1 MIFGRKKEKNSE
13 SHVIKWPDHLDPME
27 YIAWKYPKDVIKH
40 GSFLIV
46 NESQRA
52 IFLRDG
58 KIMGTISAGRHRLDT
73 QNIPFLR
80 SLMTRVA
87 GGESPFKANVL
98 FVNLLQYDAEF
109 GDRAFIDW
117 VGVHLQFHG
126 NYYFT
131 VDENRLETF
140 YTRLVGLRD
149 EVTVDDVRNKI
160 NPFIVSTI
168 LDAFAEYSNEQAR
181 AGRTVQN
188 VADFMAMLNE
198 FSDYAKSR
206 IAQKVDEM
214 YGIKIIDMAFRVDVS
229 DEDKRILQM
238 SGPRAYAAMYERE
251 WTGREKVSEN
261 VAKAKSPTPFFVAP
275 WTMYPP
281 PPPPAQAAQQP
292 MTPPARPQQATSNPY
307 QQQPPPGYQQPYQPY
322 PQYPPPGYQQPQQGQ
337 QGPPPQQYQQAPP
350 QLQQPRQ
357 PPQQPPAPQ
366 KPRCPYCGKEIP
378 LFSPVCPYCAQPI
391 KWCPDGR
398 PVRHDQSC

>member
-1 MIFGRKKEKNSE
+1 MIFGRRREKSQV

-27 YIAWKYPKDVIKH
+27 YVAWKYPKDTIKH
-40 GSFLIV
+40 GSYLVV

-58 KIMGTISAGRHRLDT
+58 KIMGIVSAGRHRLDT

-80 SLMTRVA
+80 ELMTRVA

-126 NYYFT
+126 SYYFT

-140 YTRLVGLRD
+140 YTRLVGLRS
-149 EVTVDDVRNKI
+149 ETTVDDIRDKI

-181 AGRTVQN
+181 AGRTLQN
-188 VADFMAMLNE
+188 VSDFMAMLNE

-214 YGIKIIDMAFRVDVS
+214 YGIKIVDMAFRVDVS

-251 WTGREKVSEN
+251 WAGREKVSAN
-261 VAKAKSPTPFFVAP
+261 VAKAKAPTPFFVAP

-281 PPPPAQAAQQP
+281 PPPPAQPPQQQQ
-292 MTPPARPQQATSNPY
+292 MTPPARPQPGTGST
-307 QQQPPPGYQQPYQPY
+307 QQQPPGY
-322 PQYPPPGYQQPQQGQ
+322 QYPPQNPGWHSFQPQQHH
-337 QGPPPQQYQQAPP
+337 QAPQR
-350 QLQQPRQ
+350 QLERQGQPSTHMQ
-357 PPQQPPAPQ
+357 APQ
-366 KPRCPYCGKEIP
+366 KPRCPYCGMEIP

-398 PVRHDQSC
+398 SVRHDQSC